1 MSEFILAII
10 HEVATNG
17 ASIVGFVA
25 FLAVVGWF
33 LWKLQPILSRQ
44 NEIIESNT
52 RAIMATA
59 EVVEA
64 AADVMRRVSEQ
75 FSGHDE
81 RSKLLL
87 ERVTMVEKR
96 LREIEIEG
104 VKREDIQRI
113 HDRIDSIHRDVCEI
127 NGAISRK

>member
-1 MSEFILAII
+1 MDEFVIAII

-52 RAIMATA
+52 RAIMATS

-64 AADVMRRVSEQ
+64 AADIMRRVSEQ

-87 ERVTMVEKR
+87 ERVNIIEKR
-96 LREIEIEG
+96 LREIEIDG
-104 VKREDIQRI
+104 VKRDDILRL
-113 HDRIDSIHRDVCEI
+113 HERIDSIHRDVCEI
-127 NGAISRK
+127 NGAVSRK

>member
-1 MSEFILAII
+1 MAEFVIAII

-25 FLAVVGWF
+25 FLCVVGWF
-33 LWKLQPILSRQ
+33 LWKLQPILARQ

-87 ERVTMVEKR
+87 ERTNIIEKR
-96 LREIEIEG
+96 LREIEMNGANREELKG
-104 VKREDIQRI
+104 VYERI
-113 HDRIDSIHRDVCEI
+113 NDMHKDVCEI
-127 NGAISRK
+127 NGAIGRK

>member
-87 ERVTMVEKR
+87 DRVNIVEKR
-96 LREIEIEG
+96 LREIEIG
-104 VKREDIQRI
+104 CSNKEDINRL

-127 NGAISRK
+127 NGAVGRK